1 MILVAFLQ
9 ILISNYLSMYYFL
22 LDAATQSSANP
33 IFTFLPFV
41 LILVVFY
48 FFMIRPQQKRQK
60 AEQEFRN
67 SLKKGDNVLTIGGI
81 HGKIVF
87 VDEKTVMLEI
97 SPNVKIKIEKSAIR
111 LQDGGDATPTTTEG
125 AIQS

>member
-1 MILVAFLQ
+1 
-9 ILISNYLSMYYFL
+9 MYYFL